1 MKISRKR
8 SLDKVSSL
16 LEKYDYVL
24 YEYDETDSIF
34 KEELNNFFSHP
45 INHTYLVFFL
55 FAGRIN
61 RISFKK
67 EPNHDGENWA
77 II

>member
-24 YEYDETDSIF
+24 YEYDETDIVF
-34 KEELNNFFSHP
+34 NKELDDFFSRP
-45 INHTYLVFFL
+45 IKYKYLVFFL

-61 RISFKK
+61 RIGFKGHPDFN
-67 EPNHDGENWA
+67 ETDWT